1 MSIVV
6 RFHPTNVT
14 VAQYED
20 VLRREQGAGGK
31 FPPDGRDYHICFGTD
46 GDLHVS
52 EIWDSQEQFQAY
64 GEVLMPILAD
74 VGIQFSGEPEVFE
87 VHNIIKR

>member
-6 RFHPTNVT
+6 RHHLANLTI
-14 VAQYED
+14 AHYEEG
-20 VLRREQGAGGK
+20 VRREQAADFK
-31 FPPDGRDYHICFGTD
+31 FPPDGRDYHVCFGTD

-52 EIWDSQEQFQAY
+52 EIWDSRERFQAY
-64 GEVLMPILAD
+64 GPLLMPILAD
-74 VGIQFSGEPEVFE
+74 VGIQFSGESEVLE

>member
-14 VAQYED
+14 IAQYED
-20 VLRREQGAGGK
+20 VVRREEGTGK

-46 GDLHVS
+46 GDLRVS
-52 EIWDSQEQFQAY
+52 EI
-64 GEVLMPILAD
+64 
-74 VGIQFSGEPEVFE
+74 
-87 VHNIIKR
+87 

>member
-1 MSIVV
+1 MATPAES
-6 RFHPTNVT
+6 
-14 VAQYED
+14 
-20 VLRREQGAGGK
+20 
-31 FPPDGRDYHICFGTD
+31 GTA
-46 GDLHVS
+46 HVS

-74 VGIQFSGEPEVFE
+74 VGIQVSGGPEVFE

>member
-6 RFHPTNVT
+6 RFHPTNLT
-14 VAQYED
+14 IARYED
-20 VLRREQGAGGK
+20 VVRREKDTGK

-52 EIWDSQEQFQAY
+52 EIWDSQEQLQAY
-64 GEVLMPILAD
+64 GELLMPILTDA
-74 VGIQFSGEPEVFE
+74 GIQFSGEPEVFE